1 MIKQAAIERLGL
13 KQMKRDFYDPGAVIH
28 KKEWNISLWPGDL
41 LFISHLISRKIF
53 NFLTLPRL

>member
-28 KKEWNISLWPGDL
+28 KKEWNISLWPGN
-41 LFISHLISRKIF
+41 LFISQLISRKIF
-53 NFLTLPRL
+53 NLLISPRI

>member
-41 LFISHLISRKIF
+41 LFISHLI
-53 NFLTLPRL
+53 